1 MSPFG
6 AMATPVGR
14 SNRSL
19 LLPAT
24 PGSIGTLQLGIQK
37 SLLVF
42 GVPEAVGLSF
52 AIVFHVMELVVMD
65 VLGVICLLREAGS
78 WAKAKE
84 SLRSVTSQAQQSS
97 DAVASPSS
105 EKL

>member
-1 MSPFG
+1 
-6 AMATPVGR
+6 
-14 SNRSL
+14 
-19 LLPAT
+19 
-24 PGSIGTLQLGIQK
+24 LQLGIQK
-37 SLLVF
+37 SLGVF

-84 SLRSVTSQAQQSS
+84 SLRSVTAQAQPLGEAAAATPGEES
-97 DAVASPSS
+97 
-105 EKL
+105 